1 MFALYQ
7 ELKKG
12 WKKIVRAVWKKVR
25 GTEVMPENLLDSE
38 DAPKDVT
45 QAMQEPLVTRWW
57 TIGSLAQ
64 FATKY
69 LDFLLLMAKA
79 CCNMT
84 KTDQKENII
93 ASNLLS
99 LASSDWIVADIYHIA
114 GVAKS

>member
-1 MFALYQ
+1 
-7 ELKKG
+7 
-12 WKKIVRAVWKKVR
+12 
-25 GTEVMPENLLDSE
+25 MPENLLDSE

-69 LDFLLLMAKA
+69 LDFFLLMAKA

-84 KTDQKENII
+84 KTDEKENII

-99 LASSDWIVADIYHIA
+99 LASSDWIVANIYLIA
-114 GVAKS
+114 GVAKSWLNPHMR